1 MPDWDGVSGSWLQS
15 VAVLGGHVGNAV
27 LGSELVDGTLLLSF
41 KIICFRKEKKIEAA
55 YNRAAVSGNTE

>member
-15 VAVLGGHVGNAV
+15 VAVLGGHVGSAV

-41 KIICFRKEKKIEAA
+41 KIICFRKKKKIEAA